1 MRLLVS
7 VGLLLLI
14 GACSLFGPSGQ
25 RYVVFFRG
33 SSAQLDDQAKGVL
46 VSAGNWANRHP
57 KMPVLVASYA
67 DPYGS
72 ETTNAEFTRLRA
84 QAVIDGLIATGVA
97 ASRIQRQ
104 DVGPVKF
111 ESEPQESRRVVITV
125 GSP

>member
-1 MRLLVS
+1 MRLFIG

-14 GACSLFGPSGQ
+14 GACTLFGPSGQ

-46 VSAGNWANRHP
+46 VTAGDRANRYP

-72 ETTNAEFTRLRA
+72 GTTNVEFTRLRA
-84 QAVIDGLIATGVA
+84 QAVIDGLVANGVE

>member
-1 MRLLVS
+1 LAWCILASEDDLALPRR
-7 VGLLLLI
+7 
-14 GACSLFGPSGQ
+14 GAQ
-25 RYVVFFRG
+25 KYVTVFMKR
-33 SSAQLDDQAKGVL
+33 STKGVL
-46 VSAGNWANRHP
+46 VSAGDWANRHP

-72 ETTNAEFTRLRA
+72 ETTNVEFTRLRA
-84 QAVIDGLIATGVA
+84 QAVIDGLIANGVA